1 MTMGYDSADGFYEVA
16 LDSSGAGLLFLPR
29 SSLLPRYEVRSASSV
44 PRTMHFPPPATL
56 ALRQIILMEL
66 EKAELNKYMATV
78 EGWDTES
85 RRYEVCLLAD
95 KRTLKLQPKN
105 VLLPAGARVCVDGLQ
120 GATQHNGVLGKV
132 RDFDCDS
139 GRYEIEY
146 VKEDGELGVLK
157 LKRENALL
165 YTAPKLE
172 PVEADE

>member
-1 MTMGYDSADGFYEVA
+1 M
-16 LDSSGAGLLFLPR
+16 P
-29 SSLLPRYEVRSASSV
+29 
-44 PRTMHFPPPATL
+44 TL
-56 ALRQIILMEL
+56 CAQIILIEL

-78 EGWDTES
+78 EGWDTDS
-85 RRYEVCLLAD
+85 KRYEVCLLAD
-95 KRTLKLQPKN
+95 KRRLKLQPKN
-105 VLLPAGARVCVDGLQ
+105 VLLPEGARVCIDGLQ
-120 GATQHNGVLGKV
+120 GAAHYNGILGKV

-172 PVEADE
+172 VPDENEEQ